1 MTIIVLTLIYVVTM
15 VLNYV
20 CRASKARKDGLS
32 PIELSIIINGERT
45 VITLD
50 RKIPSTKFNPST
62 QKVRGDKDINDY
74 LETIRKK
81 CYHIENEL
89 IKMDSL
95 DLETFVHSF
104 KFGLKKKE
112 DSLLQIFDKH
122 NELYKSNVLSGKVDN
137 TAYYKYL
144 KARERVSEYLL
155 TLNLTDIKLKD
166 ITMSFIE
173 GYQNYCL
180 MHLKTN
186 TTNKQLKML
195 KKILQFAVNERVIDV
210 NPFKLVLREEKL
222 EYDVLTED
230 EVSELLCRDFQDE
243 RVSRV
248 RDLFVFQCY
257 SGLAYIDLASLRKED
272 IVDDVIV
279 KRRKKTDV
287 QFVVP
292 LLPIAKSILEK
303 YDYKL
308 PIISN
313 QKYNMMLK
321 LLGEMMGFKR
331 KLHTHLARHT
341 FACILINSGV
351 DMKTI
356 SRTMGHSSMRTTEKI
371 YAQMSNETVVNNI
384 LNKLS

>member
-1 MTIIVLTLIYVVTM
+1 M
-15 VLNYV
+15 VLNFI

-32 PIELSIIINGERT
+32 PIELSVIINGERA

-50 RKIPSTKFNPST
+50 RKIQSTKFNSST
-62 QKVRGDKDINDY
+62 QKVKGDRDINEY
-74 LETIRKK
+74 LDTIRKK
-81 CYHIENEL
+81 CYQIENEL

-95 DLETFVHSF
+95 DTETFIHSF

-112 DSLLQIFDKH
+112 DTLLKVFDKH
-122 NELYKSNVLSGKVDN
+122 NELYKGNVLSGKVDN

-144 KARERVSEYLL
+144 KARERVSEYIS

-180 MHLKTN
+180 MKLKTN

-195 KKILQFAVNERVIDV
+195 KKILQFAVNERLLEV
-210 NPFKLVLREEKL
+210 NPFKMTLKEQKL
-222 EYDVLTED
+222 DYDVLSMD
-230 EVSELLCRDFQDE
+230 EINALSQREFTDE
-243 RVSRV
+243 RVGKI
-248 RDLFVFQCY
+248 RDLFLFQCY
-257 SGLAYIDLASLRKED
+257 TGLAYIDLASLCKED

-279 KRRKKTDV
+279 KRRQKTDV

-292 LLPIAKSILEK
+292 LLPAAKSILEK

-313 QKYNMMLK
+313 QKYNMTLK
-321 LLGEMMGFKR
+321 LLGEIMGFK
-331 KLHTHLARHT
+331 KNLHTHLARHT
-341 FACILINSGV
+341 FACILLNSGV

-371 YAQMSNETVVNNI
+371 YAQMSNETVINNI
-384 LNKLS
+384 LSKVAV

>member
-1 MTIIVLTLIYVVTM
+1 M

-32 PIELSIIINGERT
+32 PIELSIIINGERS

-50 RKIPSTKFNPST
+50 RKIQSQKFNSVT
-62 QKVRGDKDINDY
+62 QKVKGDKEINEY

-81 CYHIENEL
+81 CYQIENEL

-95 DLETFVHSF
+95 DIETFVHSF
-104 KFGLKKKE
+104 KYGLKKKE
-112 DSLLQIFDKH
+112 DSLLQVFDKH
-122 NELYKSNVLSGKVDN
+122 NELYKQSVMSGKVDN

-144 KARERVSEYLL
+144 KARERVSDYIR

-166 ITMSFIE
+166 VTMAFIE

-180 MHLKTN
+180 MSLKTN

-195 KKILQFAVNERVIDV
+195 KKILQFAVNERLMEV
-210 NPFKLVLREEKL
+210 NPFKMVLKEEKL
-222 EYDVLTED
+222 DYEVLSAE
-230 EVSELLCRDFQDE
+230 EVSALLCREFTDE

-248 RDLFVFQCY
+248 RDLFCLQCY
-257 SGLAYIDLASLRKED
+257 TGLAYIDLTSLSKED
-272 IVDDVIV
+272 IVDDVII

-292 LLPIAKSILEK
+292 LLPAAKSILEK
-303 YDYKL
+303 YDYNL

-313 QKYNMMLK
+313 QKYNMTLK
-321 LLGEMMGFKR
+321 LLGEIMGYKR
-331 KLHTHLARHT
+331 NLHTHLARHT
-341 FACILINSGV
+341 FACILLNSGV

-371 YAQMSNETVVNNI
+371 YAQMSNDTVVSNI
-384 LNKLS
+384 LSKVAI